1 MFSEDDKQKLPLLT
15 QLFITV
21 QYDITMPSP
30 DYSQQAE
37 RYALRELNNTD
48 YLAFRTVAEHRLLRD
63 SFVLDLGCGAGRSSR
78 FLKALGN
85 HVVGADI
92 SPEMIAQARKAD
104 PKGDYHLLK
113 PSQPL
118 PFVDGHFQVFFSSWM
133 LLEIDNQTDLD
144 LIVREMARIIC
155 PSGFGIVVTNTK
167 EFYEGNWLSC
177 LVDFPENELPLHSG
191 QQVKA
196 RLLPENIDVTDYFWS
211 DKDYKMAFLQAG
223 LRVKQEFRPLGNSSD
238 PLHWKDEIRIAPY
251 VIYQLEKSL

>member
-1 MFSEDDKQKLPLLT
+1 
-15 QLFITV
+15 
-21 QYDITMPSP
+21 MPSP

-37 RYALRELNNTD
+37 QYALRELNNTD

-63 SFVLDLGCGAGRSSR
+63 SFVLDIGCGTGRSSR

-85 HVVGADI
+85 NVVGVDI

-113 PSQPL
+113 PNQGL
-118 PFVDGHFQVFFSSWM
+118 PFMDGYFQAFFSSWM
-133 LLEIDNQTDLD
+133 LLEIGNRNDLN

-155 PSGFGIVVTNTK
+155 PSGFGIVVTNTE
-167 EFYEGNWLSC
+167 EFYQGNWLSC
-177 LVDFPENELPLHSG
+177 QVDFPENKPPLHSG

-211 DKDYKMAFLQAG
+211 DNDYKMAFLQAG
-223 LRVKQEFRPLGNSSD
+223 LRVKQEFRPLGNSLD
-238 PLHWKDEIRIAPY
+238 PLDWKDEMRIAPY